1 MLPWLEPEMPE
12 QEPSRQVKTEVNG
25 VGKIK
30 MKQLCLG
37 VFLGGMELTSAWL
50 MVEACKLILT
60 SEEFGKQGIHYRHYW
75 KLIMQTY
82 K

>member
-12 QEPSRQVKTEVNG
+12 QEPSRQLETEVNG
-25 VGKIK
+25 VGKSK

-50 MVEACKLILT
+50 IVEACKSILT

-75 KLIMQTY
+75 KLIMLTHN
-82 K
+82 